1 MRRRSQG
8 NCQSPRM
15 PGGGERSERQMQ
27 PGDWRCGV
35 SVMRL
40 GKRGLGGVGLVA
52 AALIAFA
59 APKFP
64 ARGQAAVTTDD
75 IINRL
80 SGLEATPDLNVA
92 ALRQRALERVKSKA
106 DAVPLKRPPIA
117 TELLELPRF
126 MVEVQFD
133 PDASTI
139 RPESYQTLGRIADAL
154 CHSTLLRYG
163 FLIVGRT
170 DATGKRQYNWSLS
183 QKRAGYIRDA
193 LVNTFKISSKR
204 PQAVCLGEEKLQDAA
219 RPAAA
224 INQQVQVVTVAKPL

>member
-1 MRRRSQG
+1 MR
-8 NCQSPRM
+8 
-15 PGGGERSERQMQ
+15 
-27 PGDWRCGV
+27 V
-35 SVMRL
+35 
-40 GKRGLGGVGLVA
+40 GKKGLRDIGLLA
-52 AALIAFA
+52 AALTVLV
-59 APKFP
+59 APTFP
-64 ARGQAAVTTDD
+64 AHAQEAVTRDD
-75 IINRL
+75 IIKRL

-92 ALRQRALERVKSKA
+92 ALRQRALERAKSKA
-106 DAVPLKRPPIA
+106 DAVPSKRPPIA

-170 DATGKRQYNWSLS
+170 DATGKREYNLTLS
-183 QKRAGYIRDA
+183 QKRADSIRDA

-204 PQAVCLGEEKLQDAA
+204 LQAVGLGEEQLQDAA
-219 RPAAA
+219 RPTAA

>member
-1 MRRRSQG
+1 
-8 NCQSPRM
+8 
-15 PGGGERSERQMQ
+15 
-27 PGDWRCGV
+27 
-35 SVMRL
+35 MRL
-40 GKRGLGGVGLVA
+40 GKRGLRDIGLVA
-52 AALIAFA
+52 VALIAFA
-59 APKFP
+59 APRFP
-64 ARGQAAVTTDD
+64 AHAQEAVTRDD
-75 IINRL
+75 IIKRL

-92 ALRQRALERVKSKA
+92 ALRQRAFERAKSKA

-170 DATGKRQYNWSLS
+170 DATGKREYNLTLS
-183 QKRAGYIRDA
+183 QKRADSIRDA
-193 LVNTFKISSKR
+193 LVNTFKISPKR
-204 PQAVCLGEEKLQDAA
+204 LQAVGLGEEQLQDAA
-219 RPAAA
+219 RPTAA
-224 INQQVQVVTVAKPL
+224 INQQVQVVTVAKAL

>member
-1 MRRRSQG
+1 
-8 NCQSPRM
+8 
-15 PGGGERSERQMQ
+15 
-27 PGDWRCGV
+27 
-35 SVMRL
+35 MRL
-40 GKRGLGGVGLVA
+40 GNKGLRDIGLLA
-52 AALIAFA
+52 AALIVLV
-59 APKFP
+59 APTFP
-64 ARGQAAVTTDD
+64 AHAQEAVTRDD
-75 IINRL
+75 IIKRL

-92 ALRQRALERVKSKA
+92 ALRQRALERAKSKA

-117 TELLELPRF
+117 AELLELPRF

-170 DATGKRQYNWSLS
+170 DATGKREYNLTLS
-183 QKRAGYIRDA
+183 QKRADSIRDA

-204 PQAVCLGEEKLQDAA
+204 LQAVGLGEEQLQDAA
-219 RPAAA
+219 RPTAA
-224 INQQVQVVTVAKPL
+224 INQQVQVVTVAKAL

>member
-1 MRRRSQG
+1 
-8 NCQSPRM
+8 
-15 PGGGERSERQMQ
+15 
-27 PGDWRCGV
+27 
-35 SVMRL
+35 MRL
-40 GKRGLGGVGLVA
+40 GKRGLRDVGLVA
-52 AALIAFA
+52 AALIVLV
-59 APKFP
+59 APTFP
-64 ARGQAAVTTDD
+64 ARAQAAVTRDD
-75 IINRL
+75 IIKRL

-92 ALRQRALERVKSKA
+92 ALRQRALERAKSKA
-106 DAVPLKRPPIA
+106 DAVSLKRPPIA

-154 CHSTLLRYG
+154 CHSTLLRSG

-170 DATGKRQYNWSLS
+170 DATGKREYNLTLS
-183 QKRAGYIRDA
+183 QKRADSIRDA

-204 PQAVCLGEEKLQDAA
+204 LQAIGLGEEQLQDAA
-219 RPAAA
+219 RPTAA

>member
-1 MRRRSQG
+1 
-8 NCQSPRM
+8 
-15 PGGGERSERQMQ
+15 
-27 PGDWRCGV
+27 
-35 SVMRL
+35 MRL
-40 GKRGLGGVGLVA
+40 GKRGLRDVGLVA
-52 AALIAFA
+52 AALIVLV
-59 APKFP
+59 APTFP
-64 ARGQAAVTTDD
+64 ARAQAAVTRDD
-75 IINRL
+75 IIKGL

-92 ALRQRALERVKSKA
+92 ALRQRALERAKSKA

-170 DATGKRQYNWSLS
+170 DATGKREYNLSLS
-183 QKRAGYIRDA
+183 QKRADLIRDA

-204 PQAVCLGEEKLQDAA
+204 LQAIGLGEEQLQDAA
-219 RPAAA
+219 RPTAA

>member
-1 MRRRSQG
+1 
-8 NCQSPRM
+8 
-15 PGGGERSERQMQ
+15 
-27 PGDWRCGV
+27 
-35 SVMRL
+35 MRL
-40 GKRGLGGVGLVA
+40 GKKGLRDIGLLA
-52 AALIAFA
+52 AALTVLV
-59 APKFP
+59 APTFP
-64 ARGQAAVTTDD
+64 AHAQEAVTRDD
-75 IINRL
+75 IIKRL

-106 DAVPLKRPPIA
+106 DAVALKRPPIA
-117 TELLELPRF
+117 AELLELPRF

-170 DATGKRQYNWSLS
+170 DATGKREYNLTLS
-183 QKRAGYIRDA
+183 QKRADSIRDA

-204 PQAVCLGEEKLQDAA
+204 LQAVGLGEEQLQDAA
-219 RPAAA
+219 RPTAA

>member
-1 MRRRSQG
+1 MR
-8 NCQSPRM
+8 
-15 PGGGERSERQMQ
+15 
-27 PGDWRCGV
+27 V
-35 SVMRL
+35 
-40 GKRGLGGVGLVA
+40 GKKGLRDIGLLA
-52 AALIAFA
+52 AALTVLV
-59 APKFP
+59 APTFP
-64 ARGQAAVTTDD
+64 AHAQEAVTRDD
-75 IINRL
+75 IIKRL

-92 ALRQRALERVKSKA
+92 ALRQRALERAKSKA
-106 DAVPLKRPPIA
+106 DAVPSKRPPIA

-170 DATGKRQYNWSLS
+170 DATGKREYNLTLS
-183 QKRAGYIRDA
+183 QKRADSIRDA

-204 PQAVCLGEEKLQDAA
+204 LQAVGLGEEQLQDAA
-219 RPAAA
+219 RPTAA
-224 INQQVQVVTVAKPL
+224 INQQVQVVTVVKPL

>member
-1 MRRRSQG
+1 
-8 NCQSPRM
+8 
-15 PGGGERSERQMQ
+15 
-27 PGDWRCGV
+27 
-35 SVMRL
+35 MRL
-40 GKRGLGGVGLVA
+40 GKKGLRDIGLLA
-52 AALIAFA
+52 AALTVLA
-59 APKFP
+59 APTFP
-64 ARGQAAVTTDD
+64 AHAQEAVTRDD
-75 IINRL
+75 IIKRL
-80 SGLEATPDLNVA
+80 SGLEATPDLNIA
-92 ALRQRALERVKSKA
+92 ALRQRAFERAKSKA
-106 DAVPLKRPPIA
+106 DAVPSKRPPIA

-170 DATGKRQYNWSLS
+170 DATGKREYNLTLS
-183 QKRAGYIRDA
+183 QKRADSIRDA

-204 PQAVCLGEEKLQDAA
+204 LQAVGLGEEQLQDAA
-219 RPAAA
+219 RPTAA

>member
-1 MRRRSQG
+1 
-8 NCQSPRM
+8 
-15 PGGGERSERQMQ
+15 
-27 PGDWRCGV
+27 
-35 SVMRL
+35 MRL
-40 GKRGLGGVGLVA
+40 GKRGLRDIGLVA
-52 AALIAFA
+52 AALIVLV
-59 APKFP
+59 APTFP
-64 ARGQAAVTTDD
+64 AHAQEAVTRDD
-75 IINRL
+75 IIKRL
-80 SGLEATPDLNVA
+80 SGLEATPDLN
-92 ALRQRALERVKSKA
+92 

-170 DATGKRQYNWSLS
+170 DATGKREYNLTLS
-183 QKRAGYIRDA
+183 QKRADSIRDA

-204 PQAVCLGEEKLQDAA
+204 LQAVGLGEEQLQDAA

>member
-1 MRRRSQG
+1 
-8 NCQSPRM
+8 
-15 PGGGERSERQMQ
+15 
-27 PGDWRCGV
+27 
-35 SVMRL
+35 MRL
-40 GKRGLGGVGLVA
+40 GKRGLRDIGLVA
-52 AALIAFA
+52 AALIVLV
-59 APKFP
+59 APTFP
-64 ARGQAAVTTDD
+64 ARAQEAVTRDD
-75 IINRL
+75 IIKRL

-117 TELLELPRF
+117 AELLELPRF

-170 DATGKRQYNWSLS
+170 DATGKREYNLTLS
-183 QKRAGYIRDA
+183 QKRADSIRDA
-193 LVNTFKISSKR
+193 LVNTFKISPKR
-204 PQAVCLGEEKLQDAA
+204 LQAVGLGEEQLQDAA
-219 RPAAA
+219 RPTAA

>member
-1 MRRRSQG
+1 
-8 NCQSPRM
+8 
-15 PGGGERSERQMQ
+15 
-27 PGDWRCGV
+27 
-35 SVMRL
+35 MRL
-40 GKRGLGGVGLVA
+40 GKRGLRGIGLLA

-59 APKFP
+59 APRFP
-64 ARGQAAVTTDD
+64 AHAQEAVTRDD
-75 IINRL
+75 IIKRL
-80 SGLEATPDLNVA
+80 SGLEAAPDLNVA
-92 ALRQRALERVKSKA
+92 ALRQRAFERAKSKA

-117 TELLELPRF
+117 AELLELPRF

-170 DATGKRQYNWSLS
+170 DATGKREYNLTLS
-183 QKRAGYIRDA
+183 QKRADSIRDA

-204 PQAVCLGEEKLQDAA
+204 LQAVGLGEEQLQDAA
-219 RPAAA
+219 RPTAA

>member
-1 MRRRSQG
+1 
-8 NCQSPRM
+8 
-15 PGGGERSERQMQ
+15 
-27 PGDWRCGV
+27 
-35 SVMRL
+35 MRL
-40 GKRGLGGVGLVA
+40 GKTGLRDIGLVA
-52 AALIAFA
+52 AALIVLV
-59 APKFP
+59 APTFP
-64 ARGQAAVTTDD
+64 AHAQEAVTRDD
-75 IINRL
+75 IIKRL

-117 TELLELPRF
+117 AELLELPRF

-170 DATGKRQYNWSLS
+170 DATGKREYNLTLS
-183 QKRAGYIRDA
+183 QKRADSIRDA

-204 PQAVCLGEEKLQDAA
+204 LQAVGLGEEQLQDAA

>member
-1 MRRRSQG
+1 
-8 NCQSPRM
+8 
-15 PGGGERSERQMQ
+15 
-27 PGDWRCGV
+27 
-35 SVMRL
+35 MRL
-40 GKRGLGGVGLVA
+40 GKKGLRGIGLLAAVLTVLVA
-52 AALIAFA
+52 
-59 APKFP
+59 PRFP
-64 ARGQAAVTTDD
+64 ANAQEAVTRDD
-75 IINRL
+75 IIKRL

-117 TELLELPRF
+117 AELLELPRF

-170 DATGKRQYNWSLS
+170 DATGKREYNLTLS
-183 QKRAGYIRDA
+183 QKRADSIRDA

-204 PQAVCLGEEKLQDAA
+204 LQAVGLGEEQLQDAA
-219 RPAAA
+219 RPTAA

>member
-1 MRRRSQG
+1 
-8 NCQSPRM
+8 
-15 PGGGERSERQMQ
+15 
-27 PGDWRCGV
+27 
-35 SVMRL
+35 MRL
-40 GKRGLGGVGLVA
+40 GNKGLRDIGLLVA
-52 AALIAFA
+52 ALTVLV
-59 APKFP
+59 APTFP
-64 ARGQAAVTTDD
+64 AHAQEAVTRDD
-75 IINRL
+75 IIKRL
-80 SGLEATPDLNVA
+80 SGLEATPDLNIA
-92 ALRQRALERVKSKA
+92 ALRQRAFERAKSKA
-106 DAVPLKRPPIA
+106 DAVPSKRPPIA

-170 DATGKRQYNWSLS
+170 DATGKREYNLTLS
-183 QKRAGYIRDA
+183 QKRADSIRDA

-204 PQAVCLGEEKLQDAA
+204 LQAVGLGEEQLQDAA
-219 RPAAA
+219 RPTAA

>member
-1 MRRRSQG
+1 
-8 NCQSPRM
+8 
-15 PGGGERSERQMQ
+15 
-27 PGDWRCGV
+27 
-35 SVMRL
+35 MRL
-40 GKRGLGGVGLVA
+40 GKKGLRDIGLLA
-52 AALIAFA
+52 AALTVLV
-59 APKFP
+59 APTFP
-64 ARGQAAVTTDD
+64 AHAQEAVTRDD
-75 IINRL
+75 IIKRL
-80 SGLEATPDLNVA
+80 SGLEATPDLNIA
-92 ALRQRALERVKSKA
+92 ALRQRAFERAKSKA
-106 DAVPLKRPPIA
+106 DAVPSKRPPIA

-170 DATGKRQYNWSLS
+170 DATGKREYNLTLS
-183 QKRAGYIRDA
+183 QKRADSIRDA

-204 PQAVCLGEEKLQDAA
+204 LQAVGLGEEQLQDAA
-219 RPAAA
+219 RPTAA

>member
-1 MRRRSQG
+1 
-8 NCQSPRM
+8 
-15 PGGGERSERQMQ
+15 
-27 PGDWRCGV
+27 
-35 SVMRL
+35 MRL
-40 GKRGLGGVGLVA
+40 GKRGLRDIGLLAV
-52 AALIAFA
+52 ALIIFA

-64 ARGQAAVTTDD
+64 ARAQAAVTADD
-75 IINRL
+75 IIDRL

-117 TELLELPRF
+117 AELLKLPRF

-154 CHSTLLRYG
+154 CHSTLLPYG

-170 DATGKRQYNWSLS
+170 DSTGKREYNLTLS
-183 QKRAGYIRDA
+183 QKRADSIRDA
-193 LVNTFKISSKR
+193 LVTTFKISSKR
-204 PQAVCLGEEKLQDAA
+204 LQAVGLGEEQLQDSV
-219 RPAAA
+219 RPTAA
-224 INQQVQVVTVAKPL
+224 INQQVQVVTVAKGL

>member
-1 MRRRSQG
+1 
-8 NCQSPRM
+8 
-15 PGGGERSERQMQ
+15 MQ
-27 PGDWRCGV
+27 PGYWRCGV

-40 GKRGLGGVGLVA
+40 GKRGLRDIGLVA
-52 AALIAFA
+52 AALIVLV
-59 APKFP
+59 APTFP
-64 ARGQAAVTTDD
+64 ARAQEAVTRDD
-75 IINRL
+75 IIKRL

-117 TELLELPRF
+117 AELLELPRF

-170 DATGKRQYNWSLS
+170 DATGKREYNLTLS
-183 QKRAGYIRDA
+183 QKRADSIRDA

-204 PQAVCLGEEKLQDAA
+204 LQAVGLGEEQLQDAA
-219 RPAAA
+219 RPTAA